1 MARDLPKQAAQLTPQ
16 EMKAGIGRLRKRLE
30 DLQRFD
36 FQSVI
41 DRLDTARGYGSIGD
55 IHSGG
60 YAAPELDALGACPH
74 IRRRY
79 VGLREV

>member
-16 EMKAGIGRLRKRLE
+16 EMKAGIDRLRKRLE

-60 YAAPELDALGACPH
+60 YAAPELDALGGLSAHSAP
-74 IRRRY
+74 IRW
-79 VGLREV
+79 LREV